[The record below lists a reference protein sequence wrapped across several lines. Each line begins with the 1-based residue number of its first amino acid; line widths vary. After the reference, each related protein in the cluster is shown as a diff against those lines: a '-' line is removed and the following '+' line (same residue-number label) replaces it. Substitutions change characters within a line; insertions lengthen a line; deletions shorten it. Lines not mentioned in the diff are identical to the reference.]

1 MSSSPLSGF
10 EISTSFVG
18 DRVVLAVRGE
28 IDLVTAAELVAVMD
42 AMIDEAHRS
51 VVLDLAGLESMDV
64 AGVGVIAR
72 GARRLN
78 PLGGAL
84 TVRSPPVTVR
94 RLLDLSGL
102 TSEIRLERPE
112 PESGRVGPE
121 QHVGPSLVTDNAEG
135 APVVDDLPQH
145 LRVMTAVPADE

>member
-10 EISTSFVG
+10 AISTCFV
-18 DRVVLAVRGE
+18 DNRVVLAVRGE
-28 IDLVTAAELVAVMD
+28 IDLVTAAELLAVMD
-42 AMIDEAHRS
+42 SMIDGAHRS
-51 VVLDLAGLESMDV
+51 VVLDLAELEVMD
-64 AGVGVIAR
+64 ASGVGVVAW

-84 TVRSPPVTVR
+84 TVRCPPATVR

-102 TSEIRLERPE
+102 TSEIRLEGPE

-121 QHVGPSLVTDNAEG
+121 QHAGPALVTDNAEG

-145 LRVMTAVPADE
+145 LRAMTAVPADE